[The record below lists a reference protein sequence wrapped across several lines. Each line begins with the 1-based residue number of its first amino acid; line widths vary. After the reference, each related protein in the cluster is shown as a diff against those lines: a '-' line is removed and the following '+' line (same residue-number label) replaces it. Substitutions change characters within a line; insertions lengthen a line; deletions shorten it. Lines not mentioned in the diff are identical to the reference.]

1 MRLLYLILL
10 FSTLPHLAVASG
22 MPARKVTIATATMQE
37 IYDAYDS
44 IAESKNSSSRD
55 FYAQSAG
62 VITDVIAKQGSLV
75 KKGDIILKINGP
87 LAEAQYQSAA
97 KTLERNKIL
106 LAKKIIADAAFEN
119 AKTSFENARKIYENM
134 VIIAPFDGKIGVI
147 GYEVGDQVN
156 IGNYLVSITSGD
168 KAEFLVT
175 LPEKLINI
183 VKDNTKVQIWH
194 DGNYHDGVK
203 ISAIS
208 SYISK
213 ESGGFTVKIISD
225 TNNNKITHNSFTK
238 IKFFLDIHDALTIPE
253 KSVMKNDIGNFVFF
267 VSDDNI
273 VKQTYVTLGY
283 RLDGKIEV
291 ISGLKE
297 GDKVILEGLTNVYD
311 GSTVEITN

>member
-10 FSTLPHLAVASG
+10 FFILPHLAMASG
-22 MPARKVTIATATMQE
+22 MPSRKVTIATAIMQE
-37 IYDAYDS
+37 VYDGYEG

-62 VITDVIAKQGSLV
+62 VITDVITKQGSLV

-87 LAEAQYQSAA
+87 LAEAQYQSAT
-97 KTLERNKIL
+97 KTLQRSKTL

-119 AKTSFENARKIYENM
+119 AKTAFENARKIYENM

-147 GYEVGDQVN
+147 EHEVGDQVN
-156 IGNYLVSITSGD
+156 IGNYLVSITSGA

-183 VKDNTKVQIWH
+183 IKDDTKVQIWH

-203 ISAIS
+203 VSAIS
-208 SYISK
+208 PYISK
-213 ESGGFTVKIISD
+213 ESGGFSVKITSTTD
-225 TNNNKITHNSFTK
+225 TDKITHNSFTK
-238 IKFFLDIHDALTIPE
+238 IKFFLNAHNALTIPE
-253 KSVMKNDIGNFVFF
+253 KSVMKNDIGNFVFL

-297 GDKVILEGLTNVYD
+297 DDKVILEGLTNVYD
-311 GSTVEITN
+311 GSTVEVL

>member
-1 MRLLYLILL
+1 M
-10 FSTLPHLAVASG
+10 PHLALASAA
-22 MPARKVTIATATMQE
+22 PARKVTIATAIMQE
-37 IYDAYDS
+37 IYDEYEG

-62 VITDVIAKQGSLV
+62 TITDVIAKQGSFV
-75 KKGDIILKINGP
+75 KKGDIILKINGS
-87 LAEAQYQSAA
+87 LAEAQFQSAA
-97 KTLERNKIL
+97 KMLQRNKLL
-106 LAKKIIADAAFEN
+106 LAKKIIANAVFEK
-119 AKTSFENARKIYENM
+119 AQAEFENARKIYENM

-156 IGNYLVSITSGD
+156 IGNYLISITSGA

-208 SYISK
+208 PYVSK
-213 ESGGFTVKIISD
+213 ESGGFSVKVTSTTD
-225 TNNNKITHNSFTK
+225 NNQITHNSFTK
-238 IKFFLDIHDALTIPE
+238 IKFFLNTHNALVIPE
-253 KSVMKNDIGNFVFF
+253 KSVMKNDIGNFVFL
-267 VSDDNI
+267 VSDDNM

-297 GDKVILEGLTNVYD
+297 NDKIILEGLTNVYD
-311 GSTVEITN
+311 GSTVEVL